1 MAYFAAAPSVPL
13 TIPWGIQLKMSNGLE
28 WAPILK
34 FPGYEISKTHLVRNI
49 RTKRIVSQRIDPF
62 DREMK
67 PRVTL
72 VRKDNAVEVFVQ
84 ELVRLTFGG
93 K

>member
-1 MAYFAAAPSVPL
+1 M
-13 TIPWGIQLKMSNGLE
+13 
-28 WAPILK
+28 
-34 FPGYEISKTHLVRNI
+34 
-49 RTKRIVSQRIDPF
+49 SQRIDPF
-62 DREMK
+62 DRDMR